1 MASRSPVFRVETYE
15 ITSSD
20 FTGSVYRL
28 HLRHEL
34 STHYFAMVEWG
45 VAASAVYNLSDML
58 VRVTAD
64 PYGTGDLNLAD
75 GNYLELTRA
84 TAANPCAMKVVVV
97 ECLRDEDGAGFR
109 LLDVQAT
116 SLAASVGTGVQTT
129 TDTCATAWPDATR
142 VVLFGGYRGGG
153 MSGSASSAQLQT
165 GGARIYP
172 SSTATINVERYASAS
187 SNLAAATLVTYCVQ
201 WGAEWLVQRVNVTGT
216 NTGAT
221 LASTSHYST
230 GALTYTITR
239 ANSWVWMASYT
250 DGNNPGASFLGQ
262 VATIGDGVTQ
272 NATETT
278 VAVGGMA
285 GITTRS
291 ASVYVLT
298 HQQLVAEYDFRA
310 TGSGSGASSVTVAA
324 PQVAETYRTADGLL
338 YVASTRGERLGLCM
352 AGITSTAAGDVSETQ
367 IHARPTSSTAVTAT
381 PADTSP
387 SASWAGWIETVDF
400 GAIDTP
406 AGKLPVFRVTSYRV
420 GSGQFTGTTY
430 TLALLYTLADH
441 YFVMIQG
448 TTASAST
455 QDVDDVNAR
464 VTSDPAGTGD
474 LEATGSNGL
483 ILTRAAAGADWV
495 GTVTVVECLRSPD
508 QQGFRLRSVVD
519 VTMSGTSADRQIA
532 ETTLSG
538 VTYGD
543 LDRVQVLVGYR
554 GGGVTTDG
562 SGSTSGHNAVGA
574 VYGRPFGTAGVRLHR
589 RSSATMQAM
598 TACAYV
604 IEWGSAWTLRR
615 QAVEAVAGG
624 ADLDATG
631 EFSAPSLTG
640 GAVTA
645 ARAALFASA
654 VADGANANQNYTGAV
669 ATLGDGVTVGTSPS
683 TVAVGVW
690 SNAASPYEVLTEVLV
705 HADLAVNQVYL
716 ASNTGTTGTLTV
728 DAPVRSEH
736 YGTYNSLAYTCG
748 RRLPMAHTACSLAA
762 DSVASAVVQSRL
774 TGPTTQTW
782 LRDRNDSSSS
792 VTGWFQAIDLGSIYA
807 DSEAIQ
813 VNSDPD
819 DLDVPV
825 GYLILQDPHWEGS
838 GNVVSAT
845 SEAGAVLGLVEAA
858 TSNRGGSYAYQEG
871 EPTGTTELTLR
882 TQGGGSVYNVGSGFS
897 FNGGWIYRL
906 ATETTDADWKS
917 QNAWQIL
924 QRSKPATTATKLYG
938 HALCYSAVN
947 NLLIVAW
954 VSDST
959 TIQVRYAGAA
969 STLQSWSSTTIT
981 VVDGDATGTE
991 MGLAMAESVDGTLR
1005 MVVQV
1010 SRDGFLDLDLY
1021 TSTDGATWTLAAT
1034 NIAVRAGSGAAW
1046 YAGASDHVY
1055 SVSGDYER
1063 IFCLPT
1069 LTSTTT
1075 STFLYQFGSSDRGS
1089 SWKVCTAATT
1099 YSHETSSNVF
1109 LGTHPFDVVGVGDVG
1124 GTFLMATLKGTGSDT
1139 AKVSILIATGLD
1151 DFAVNSALEIDMS
1164 GTGTAVVVKGLWFCR
1179 VPDAIHLY
1187 IWYVGS
1193 DVNDIAMAKVS
1204 IVDVNDPSNWSSAY
1218 ALGFSGVIDYGPYR
1232 PRAVWAGTRGFVSAG
1247 ILDQDAAGGAD
1258 PMVAGHWCFE
1268 FGAWD
1273 PKPLSR
1279 SNRDVAATLL
1289 AASPK
1294 LVSYAWAS
1302 CLGSATG
1309 AATTPYTESTLGGGT
1324 VTWSADGTTYTASG
1338 TGLARNI
1345 LTVVPSTNAEAWGST
1360 SNHGFTFCVR
1370 LKQTATRST
1379 SAEDCG
1385 FRVMAPT
1392 TSSVTT
1398 TGYDFT
1404 VRTAGTQ
1411 IVLYDNIAGSAVATV
1426 STTDS
1431 ASEVE
1436 VRVALYGNTVWIAW
1450 RLASSAPLGAWTEYG
1465 SYTLSSGSI
1474 SGQIFRVGVIAGAGL
1489 VGTSTIIVYEW
1500 LISRQN
1506 TLGQRTDSSKPNR
1519 LFGAPMTLEPILVT
1533 GGVSVGWGGG
1543 GAFLGDTFTAALAY
1557 QRGVVNLG
1565 LDSPSYYWESTALTE
1580 QDIVFQADAD
1590 SGTGARWQVE
1600 AMLLVGTVDRTC
1612 TVEFSDSDSWTRPA
1626 ESLELDATLWDDLTV
1641 IAVDGCAVQL
1651 EAATG
1656 EVFAPWRGE
1665 LLGTYLRFTV
1675 AGTATGKTYAV
1686 RADQFSEDGWVAV
1699 ADGVDLASAG
1709 VTVGAKACLYA
1720 DRMVLLAASRYRYR
1734 YFRLVFPDLSAVGS
1748 SLGTSTSTHRLGSL
1762 VPGHYLEFNR
1772 QNGPLKVDYTDTEE
1786 PMMTTARA
1794 KSGIEHRVNDGP
1806 STRSVGMEVTCVDPE
1821 APTGSR
1827 GEVGRMIRDLL
1838 RVAHDGYTRPVG
1850 LIMDSTWRARSH
1862 VVFGVLN
1869 RDGTA
1874 LDQGVPYK
1882 GEEGSRRFFS
1892 VSTLKLRLDEE
1903 G

>member
-84 TAANPCAMKVVVV
+84 TATNPCAMKVVVV

-142 VVLFGGYRGGG
+142 VALFGGYRGGG

-172 SSTATINVERYASAS
+172 SSTATINIERYASAS

-221 LASTSHYST
+221 LASTGHYST

-239 ANSWVWMASYT
+239 AKSWVWMASYT

-272 NATETT
+272 NSTETT

-285 GITTRS
+285 GITQRS

-352 AGITSTAAGDVSETQ
+352 AGVTTTAAGDVSETQ

-448 TTASAST
+448 ATASAST

-519 VTMSGTSADRQIA
+519 VTMSGTSADRQIT

-615 QAVEAVAGG
+615 QSVEAVAGG

-631 EFSAPSLTG
+631 EFSAPSLLG

-669 ATLGDGVTVGTSPS
+669 AALGDGVTVGTSPS

-690 SNAASPYEVLTEVLV
+690 SNAASPYEALTEVLV
-705 HADLAVNQVYL
+705 HADLAVNQVHL

-728 DAPVRSEH
+728 SAPLTSEH

-762 DSVASAVVQSRL
+762 DSVASSVVQSRL

-782 LRDRNDSSSS
+782 LRDRNDSTSS
-792 VTGWFQAIDLGSIYA
+792 VTGWFQAIDLGGIYA

-813 VNSDPD
+813 VNADPD

-882 TQGGGSVYNVGSGFS
+882 TQGGAPGTA
-897 FNGGWIYRL
+897 GGWLYRL
-906 ATETTDADWKS
+906 ATETTAASWKAM
-917 QNAWQIL
+917 NALTIL
-924 QRSKPATTATKLYG
+924 MRSKSITTSASLDAHG
-938 HALCYSAVN
+938 LVYSAAYDRVID
-947 NLLIVAW
+947 LWIDDA
-954 VSDST
+954 ST
-959 TIQVRYAGAA
+959 VQVRYRAAGSPLATA
-969 STLQSWSSTTIT
+969 TSTTFN
-981 VVDGDATGTE
+981 VQNADATGPNT
-991 MGLAMAESVDGTLR
+991 GLDACELPDGTLLCCL
-1005 MVVQV
+1005 QT
-1010 SRDGFLDLDLY
+1010 STSLARDMDLY
-1021 TSTDGATWTLAAT
+1021 ASADGGTTWSSYLKGVQRRIPGSVGYSGDQGQHCIRSSADYVRIIYESTTAVSGNTTLYDWASADRGASWE
-1034 NIAVRAGSGAAW
+1034 AVGALTAYS
-1046 YAGASDHVY
+1046 YAGINAGHT
-1055 SVSGDYER
+1055 G
-1063 IFCLPT
+1063 
-1069 LTSTTT
+1069 STA
-1075 STFLYQFGSSDRGS
+1075 
-1089 SWKVCTAATT
+1089 W
-1099 YSHETSSNVF
+1099 
-1109 LGTHPFDVVGVGDVG
+1109 DVVGIGDVA
-1124 GTFLMATLKGTGSDT
+1124 GTFLWARANNVANCDTVQLYVAVGTEAFAAISSLTFAVTSYLTG
-1139 AKVSILIATGLD
+1139 AKVKAI
-1151 DFAVNSALEIDMS
+1151 
-1164 GTGTAVVVKGLWFCR
+1164 WFTR
-1179 VPDAIHLY
+1179 VPD
-1187 IWYVGS
+1187 YVLLWVWVEGS
-1193 DVNDIAMAKVS
+1193 DGSEVVLHRGAISDVTDPANWTTLGAVS
-1204 IVDVNDPSNWSSAY
+1204 
-1218 ALGFSGVIDYGPYR
+1218 GFEGVLRYGPHR
-1232 PRAVWAGTRGFVSAG
+1232 PRSVWAGNQVVISAG
-1247 ILDQDAAGGAD
+1247 LHDSTVSTGADAVVGGHWSFVVGGWDTKPLAPTLQDAGSEWYLGDALYARLISYQ
-1258 PMVAGHWCFE
+1258 W
-1268 FGAWD
+1268 
-1273 PKPLSR
+1273 S
-1279 SNRDVAATLL
+1279 
-1289 AASPK
+1289 AST
-1294 LVSYAWAS
+1294 
-1302 CLGSATG
+1302 GSPVLTSPSSWTFVG
-1309 AATTPYTESTLGGGT
+1309 AATTTWTSDKVNITT
-1324 VTWSADGTTYTASG
+1324 SSAVVTGYYNLS
-1338 TGLARNI
+1338 
-1345 LTVVPSTNAEAWGST
+1345 LTPVSNAECWGNST
-1360 SNHGFTFCVR
+1360 GRGFTFRVR
-1370 LKQTATRST
+1370 LKQNNQRST

-1385 FRVMAPT
+1385 IRIKAPI
-1392 TSSVTT
+1392 TSGALT

-1404 VRTAGTQ
+1404 VRTNTTQ
-1411 IVLYDNIAGSAVATV
+1411 IEVYDNISGGGTSLAVIT
-1426 STTDS
+1426 TTDA
-1431 ASEVE
+1431 ASEFEIE
-1436 VRVALYGNTVWIAW
+1436 VTIASTSVWVARRKVSDGVT
-1450 RLASSAPLGAWTEYG
+1450 GAWTESG
-1465 SYTLSSGSI
+1465 PYTVTSGTI
-1474 SGQIFRVGVIAGAGL
+1474 TGQRLRVGILAAPGAG
-1489 VGTSTIIVYEW
+1489 TSDIDVYEI
-1500 LISRQN
+1500 LVSN
-1506 TLGQRTDSSKPNR
+1506 GSDLGQRADLTRPDD
-1519 LFGAPMTLEPILVT
+1519 LMGAIMSLEPTLVT
-1533 GGVSVGWGGG
+1533 AGVSVGWGGG
-1543 GAFLGDTFTAALAY
+1543 GSPDGDTFTAALAY

-1612 TVEFSDSDSWTRPA
+1612 TVEFSDTDTWTSPA
-1626 ESLELDATLWDDLTV
+1626 ESLELDATLWEDLTV

-1699 ADGVDLASAG
+1699 ADGVDLSSAG

-1734 YFRLVFPDLSAVGS
+1734 YFRLVFPDLSTVGS
-1748 SLGTSTSTHRLGSL
+1748 SLGTPTSTHRLGSL

-1892 VSTLKLRLDEE
+1892 VSSLKLRLDEE